1 MFGASTH
8 FYHDIASPFF
18 VTVIR
23 QHCSDGFA
31 NQCPRGYSENTYK
44 FEGTLL
50 SV

>member
-8 FYHDIASPFF
+8 FLSQNLSMLFRA
-18 VTVIR
+18 VIR
-23 QHCSDGFA
+23 LHRTDSFA
-31 NQCPRGYSENTYK
+31 NQCSQGYSENTYK